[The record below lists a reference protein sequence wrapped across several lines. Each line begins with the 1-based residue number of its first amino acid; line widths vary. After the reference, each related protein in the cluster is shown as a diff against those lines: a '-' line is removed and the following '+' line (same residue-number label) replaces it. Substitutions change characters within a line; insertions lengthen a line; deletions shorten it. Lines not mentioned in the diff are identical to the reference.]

1 MVDTKFS
8 LEPLSR
14 ATMPAPHFSVF
25 PRTFLRFLALNAFSS
40 FGLRGRLEQELGKTT
55 WIKTNHVSCG
65 FGTIEV
71 EKAS

>member
-14 ATMPAPHFSVF
+14 ATMPAPHFSAF
-25 PRTFLRFLALNAFSS
+25 PRTFHRFLALNAFSS

-65 FGTIEV
+65 FGTVEV